1 MPKKRTQKRK
11 RIHKTPNYTNQAL
24 KTVNTGIK
32 AATAITALGITT
44 NALTTITKT

>member
-1 MPKKRTQKRK
+1 MKKRTNKRK
-11 RIHKTPNYTNQAL
+11 KACKKNNYSKDAF

-44 NALTTITKT
+44 NTLTNISKS